1 VAASPT
7 RICSLLPSATEIVAD
22 LGCADRLVGR
32 SEECNFPPDVASLPV
47 VSAAR
52 VDTSK
57 LPSGAIDAAVRDSLL
72 DGRSLYAV
80 DQALLEEL
88 GPDLVIT
95 QDLCRVCAVSSHELR
110 DVQTL
115 GIAVLALDPRSL
127 AGIEATLHTIAAQ
140 LGVPE
145 AGERLASEMHEA
157 IEATRHA
164 VAGRPRPRVAVLEW
178 LDPPFAAGHWV
189 PEMVEAAG
197 GLEILGR
204 ADAPSRQVT
213 WDDVRAARP
222 DLVVLAPCGFTA
234 ERAAAESELVPDLA
248 CRVVAVHGDAYFSR
262 PAPRVADGIAL
273 LAHLLHPGAVPD
285 PGLTAIEVPA
295 VNPA

>member
-1 VAASPT
+1 MYTPR
-7 RICSLLPSATEIVAD
+7 RICSLLPSATEIVAT
-22 LGCADRLVGR
+22 LGCGDRLVGR
-32 SEECNFPPDVASLPV
+32 SEECNFPPEVASLPV

-52 VDTSK
+52 VDTSQ
-57 LPSGAIDAAVRDSLL
+57 LPSGAIDAAVRESLL
-72 DGRSLYAV
+72 DGQSLYAV

-88 GPDLVIT
+88 QPDLVIT

-110 DVQTL
+110 DVRTL

-127 AGIEATLHTIAAQ
+127 EGIEATLHTIADQ
-140 LGVPE
+140 LGVPD
-145 AGERLASEMHEA
+145 AGEREAAKMHAA
-157 IEATRHA
+157 IAATRSA
-164 VAGRPRPRVAVLEW
+164 VAGKPRPRVAVLEW

-189 PEMVEAAG
+189 PEMVAAAG
-197 GLEILGR
+197 GQELLGR
-204 ADAPSRQVT
+204 ADQPSWQVS
-213 WDDVRAARP
+213 WDDVRAAQP

-234 ERAAAESELVPDLA
+234 ERAAAEGDLVPDLG

-285 PGLTAIEVPA
+285 PGLTAIDLPA
-295 VNPA
+295 VSPA